1 MKKFLKLLIP
11 LLTVIMS
18 GCLSTSAT
26 VELPPRPER
35 QEMPEIRNLADCAK
49 ALNYYEHLVQEWELW
64 GNTVIDI
71 VENP

>member
-1 MKKFLKLLIP
+1 MTLLSLI
-11 LLTVIMS
+11 TTACVTNKAQREI
-18 GCLSTSAT
+18 
-26 VELPPRPER
+26 VLPPRPER
-35 QEMPEIRNLADCAK
+35 QELPEIRTIKDCAT